1 MTAFGTATLKR
12 TLLAALPLAAV
23 SVAAAAVLPRPVHAD
38 GVDQAERAERC
49 ATRLSIAFLG
59 KAPSSQL
66 ATAPNP
72 QDQVDALLV
81 DPEFQD
87 RFARFVNSEFNPEP
101 GANVPEDASYTLAKY
116 VMVNKKPWKDMFVG
130 KYSVDATVT
139 DDPNGLGYFRSS
151 AWMRRYAGNEL
162 AGYRITAAYRI
173 LQNTTGLQLLATTA
187 VDGVDLS
194 ANGRQAT
201 ACRGCHYES
210 WYALDKVAKVLSLRK
225 GTGTNM
231 TFTPPTE
238 GPQQILDGKTIS
250 NDAELVQALV
260 ETEEFRFNV
269 CRLAFNFL
277 YGRDE
282 YTCEADVFD
291 KCVDAFKAQG
301 TMHSAIA
308 AIAKDATYCQ

>member
-1 MTAFGTATLKR
+1 MNPVWKR
-12 TLLAALPLAAV
+12 ILRAALPLAAV
-23 SVAAAAVLPRPVHAD
+23 PIAAAVALARPVHAD
-38 GVDQAERAERC
+38 GVDPAERAERC

-59 KAPSSQL
+59 KAPSPQL
-66 ATAPNP
+66 QAAANP
-72 QDQVDALLV
+72 QDQVDALLA

-87 RFARFVNSEFNPEP
+87 RFARFVNAQFNPEP

-116 VMVNKKPWKDMFVG
+116 VMVNQKPWKEMFVG
-130 KYSVDATVT
+130 KYAVDATVT
-139 DDPNGLGYFRSS
+139 DDPNGLGYFRSA

-187 VDGVDLS
+187 VDGLDLS
-194 ANGRQAT
+194 ANGRQAP
-201 ACRGCHYES
+201 ACKGCHYES
-210 WYALDKVAKVLSLRK
+210 WYALDKVAKVLSRRK

-231 TFTPPTE
+231 TFTAPTE

-260 ETEEFRFNV
+260 ESEDFRFNV
-269 CRLAFNFL
+269 CRLAFTFL

-291 KCVDAFKAQG
+291 RCVDAFTKTG